1 MYRHLTVLGR
11 HDDITYQSIAKA
23 FDLPLVLHQEA
34 YERMKRISRPNSAQ
48 PNFSWDVDSPARKA
62 RLRMVEL
69 PIDESRDVK
78 KQVLFPREEL
88 WVPVSVVNGNV
99 HILPGIPRLC
109 KSDLAVCSVLDRNAN
124 IRRS

>member
-1 MYRHLTVLGR
+1 MLTDNLDR

-23 FDLPLVLHQEA
+23 FNLPLVLHQDA
-34 YERMKRISRPNSAQ
+34 FERMKRISKPNPSQ
-48 PNFSWDVDSPARKA
+48 PKFSWEEESPARKA

-69 PIDESRDVK
+69 PIDESRDLQT
-78 KQVLFPREEL
+78 QVLFPREEL

-109 KSDLAVCSVLDRNAN
+109 KSSWANLLSLFLAVSC
-124 IRRS
+124 